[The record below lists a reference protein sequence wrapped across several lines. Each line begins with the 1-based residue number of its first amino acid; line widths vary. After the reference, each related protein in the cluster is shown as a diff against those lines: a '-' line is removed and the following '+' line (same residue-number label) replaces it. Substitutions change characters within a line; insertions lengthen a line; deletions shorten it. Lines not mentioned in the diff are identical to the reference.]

1 MIRRPPRSTRTD
13 TLFPY
18 TTLFRSDEAL
28 GRSIADWL
36 PPLLQNIRRLDSI
49 SPERL
54 TRVLQDMLGWEGGR
68 ALERMA
74 PARLATPAGSSHEI
88 DYAAD
93 GGPTVHVRVQA
104 LFGLKAHP
112 MVAGGAEIGR
122 ASCRGSVC
130 QDVEISG
137 VC

>member
-1 MIRRPPRSTRTD
+1 MRI
-13 TLFPY
+13 
-18 TTLFRSDEAL
+18 SDWSSDVCSSDL
-28 GRSIADWL
+28 L

-74 PARLATPAGSSHEI
+74 PARLATPAGSSPEI

-104 LFGLKAHP
+104 LFGLTAHP

-122 ASCRGSVC
+122 AQCRGRVGQSVS
-130 QDVEISG
+130 ISG
-137 VC
+137 VA